1 MKKGNNGILF
11 CPFCR
16 LKDNKKVP
24 MESSSSLLLSVF
36 CPVCPAE
43 KVVEKDKDGEP
54 TGRVYIV
61 EDGKK
66 YFKDPNSVRK
76 IPIEQCS

>member
-1 MKKGNNGILF
+1 MSKKNNGALF

-16 LKDNKKVP
+16 LKDNKKVLIK
-24 MESSSSLLLSVF
+24 SASSLSLSVY
-36 CPVCPAE
+36 CPECKAE
-43 KVVEKDKDGEP
+43 KVVEKDKDGKP

-61 EDGKK
+61 EDGNK

-76 IPIEQCS
+76 IPIEECS